1 MLIRFMTLLATVTL
15 AAAVLLRSPSDLR
28 MGVCVVVSVTAIT
41 LAFRSLFTGKLLWA
55 LLFGSVLGLF
65 TPFHQTQY
73 SHFIVSILDMA
84 TLALFAAS
92 PILLG
97 KSARAL
103 LLKPP
108 TGQM

>member
-1 MLIRFMTLLATVTL
+1 MTMIATVTL
-15 AAAVLLRSPSDLR
+15 AAVVLFRSLSDFR
-28 MGVCVVVSVTAIT
+28 MGVCIIVSVAAAT
-41 LAFRSLFTGKLLWA
+41 LAVRGLFTGKLVWT
-55 LLFGSVLGLF
+55 LLFGGVLGLF

-73 SHFIVSILDMA
+73 SHLIVSILDMA

-103 LLKPP
+103 LLKHP
-108 TGQM
+108 TGGL